1 MKLVQG
7 VALAV
12 NGWLCPGSRVP
23 LECHQKNLGSVHIP
37 TRSPRIGRRIST
49 TPNSG
54 MQTIQSSWA
63 SYLLARSPHC
73 CDNHH
78 SARTRIRD
86 LNALFPLE
94 LIADDQQ
101 VRFSHQLLK
110 RVALYSLHILLSFS
124 PLKFPSPP
132 FSRLWPVST
141 TSFVTRPS
149 LYGTL
154 TPRHPGVSA
163 SSRLGAC
170 CLSLSFLLLSTN
182 HLNFHRHGASC
193 G

>member
-110 RVALYSLHILLSFS
+110 RVALYILHILLSFS

-141 TSFVTRPS
+141 IHHSSPVHHYTGRSP
-149 LYGTL
+149 LA
-154 TPRHPGVSA
+154 TPACRLRLDSA
-163 SSRLGAC
+163 RVA
-170 CLSLSFLLLSTN
+170 SLSSLLLLPTI
-182 HLNFHRHGASC
+182 
-193 G
+193 